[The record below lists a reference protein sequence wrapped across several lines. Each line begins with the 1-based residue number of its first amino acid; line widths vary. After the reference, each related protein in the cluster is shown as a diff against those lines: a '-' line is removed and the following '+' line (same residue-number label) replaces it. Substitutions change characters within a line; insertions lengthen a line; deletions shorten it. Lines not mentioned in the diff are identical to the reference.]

1 MIPSPPPSAIRDN
14 SGQAVGALRRRCAA
28 LGLPTWRCDNV
39 GLILAEPE
47 DTGPVGLL
55 WGSAAFTQLIA
66 AAGRAMGSG
75 NPGVVEAFPGA
86 WTIGLNEERRRSRT
100 GCVVALAL
108 SPEGLESEFF
118 QRACTDAALD
128 AHAVRRLLTPRA
140 RYTAESAVSMRDAM
154 LWMAQDLAHVEESDH
169 TSAAFTRQLSDA
181 FETIDLLYSLGRSMN
196 DLAQPEQFVRTL
208 ASRVRS
214 TLSFGWVAGW
224 FAPEAGGNDE
234 RDGLSGRTILSGQ
247 TALAEAFDKA
257 LPTELAKMA
266 EEPRAV
272 VLSELSGAPIPGS
285 GQILAHPVLRAGKPA
300 GFMLAG
306 DKFGADPQVSSYDIQ
321 LLEAAAGYVGAFMEN
336 AGLYARQKALSLG
349 VLESLTAAIDA
360 KDAYTCGHSQRVA
373 HLSQQLAL
381 ASGMSVAQA
390 ERVRIAGLVHDV
402 GKIGVPEAVL
412 CKSGRLTDEE
422 FDAIKKH
429 PEMGHRIL
437 KDLPL
442 LEDILPGVLYHHER
456 WDGRGYPHKISA
468 ENIPTIARIIA
479 LADTFDAMSS
489 NRAYRSAMPR
499 PRVLQEIEKCAGSQF
514 DPELAKLFV
523 TLDLAEFDRMVAMH
537 AAQQASAAP
546 APAAPDIKRAA

>member
-1 MIPSPPPSAIRDN
+1 MIPAPPPSAIRDN
-14 SGQAVGALRRRCAA
+14 SGQAVGALRRRCAS
-28 LGLPTWRCDNV
+28 LGLPTWCCDNA

-55 WGSAAFTQLIA
+55 WSSSAFTQLIA
-66 AAGRAMGSG
+66 GAARVKSG
-75 NPGVVEAFPGA
+75 GVAPAFPGA
-86 WTIGLNEERRRSRT
+86 WTIGLSEERRRSRT
-100 GCVVALAL
+100 GSVVALAL
-108 SPEGLESEFF
+108 SPEALESDFF
-118 QRACTDAALD
+118 VRACTDAALD
-128 AHAVRRLLTPRA
+128 AHAVRRLLLPRA
-140 RYTAESAVSMRDAM
+140 RYTAESGASLRDAM

-196 DLAQPEQFVRTL
+196 DLAQPEQFVSTL
-208 ASRVRS
+208 AARVRA

-224 FAPEAGGNDE
+224 FAPTDMVES
-234 RDGLSGRTILSGQ
+234 DGLCGRTILSGQ
-247 TALAEAFDKA
+247 TALAATFDDV
-257 LPTELAKMA
+257 LPAELARMA
-266 EEPRAV
+266 GEPRAT
-272 VLSELSGAPIPGS
+272 VLDSLNGAPIPGS
-285 GQILAHPVLRAGKPA
+285 GQVLALPVMRSGKPA

-306 DKFGADPQVSSYDIQ
+306 DKFGSDPQVSSYDIQ

-336 AGLYARQKALSLG
+336 AGLYARQRALSLG

-360 KDAYTCGHSQRVA
+360 KDTYTCGHSQRVA

-381 ASGMSVAQA
+381 ASGMGVEQA

-412 CKSGRLTDEE
+412 CKSGKLTEEE

-429 PEMGHRIL
+429 PEMGYKIL

-456 WDGRGYPHKISA
+456 WDGRGYPHGIA
-468 ENIPTIARIIA
+468 GEAIPPIARIIA

-489 NRAYRSAMPR
+489 NRSYRSAMAR
-499 PRVLQEIEKCAGSQF
+499 ERVLAEIVKCAGSQF
-514 DPELAKLFV
+514 DPALAALFV
-523 TLDLAEFDRMVAMH
+523 KIDLREFDRMVAVH
-537 AAQQASAAP
+537 AAQQAAS
-546 APAAPDIKRAA
+546 APAAPAMRMAA